1 MFQVTDSQVADAEEE
16 KNCEDS
22 FFGDLEQQAW
32 SFTEWT
38 NVPLRAAAELD
49 NGLGSKES
57 GNSSEDSSSCNNLT
71 SENEYIRRLLH
82 SADLHLLKPG
92 LVNAAYD
99 KPGSASF
106 PLILHKVI
114 PGRRP

>member
-38 NVPLRAAAELD
+38 NVPLRAAAELTM
-49 NGLGSKES
+49 GWAAKSLVIAVR
-57 GNSSEDSSSCNNLT
+57 T
-71 SENEYIRRLLH
+71 LH
-82 SADLHLLKPG
+82 H
-92 LVNAAYD
+92 
-99 KPGSASF
+99 
-106 PLILHKVI
+106 VI
-114 PGRRP
+114 T